1 MRPIFVRTTLAILA
15 ALAAAGS
22 AAAQEA
28 SPGLRIHILPSIG
41 RVGGQTVGAVDS
53 PDGRAEVRHG
63 STTTLGLAVEATTP
77 IRWLD
82 VRLGGSYTKPQASL
96 GQGNVYRTSVK
107 SLTLDA
113 VVRGPRILE
122 ARPYALVGAGLVHYD
137 FKQSYYDDSNNLPV
151 GDDVVPAFHLGAG
164 LSWSVGRYDLFAEG
178 GGLFARPFDQ
188 DPDTRFTREPL
199 TGGYFSVGARI
210 PIN

>member
-1 MRPIFVRTTLAILA
+1 MNRSFVRGTLAALA
-15 ALAAAGS
+15 VLAAAGS

-28 SPGLRIHILPSIG
+28 SPGMRIHILPSIG

-53 PDGRAEVRHG
+53 PEGRAEVKH
-63 STTTLGLAVEATTP
+63 SPTTTLGLAVEATTP

-82 VRLGGSYTKPQASL
+82 VRLGASYTKPQAIL
-96 GQGNVYRTSVK
+96 GQGTVYRTSVQ

-113 VVRGPRILE
+113 VVRGPKVLE
-122 ARPYALVGAGLVHYD
+122 ARPYALVGAGLVRYD
-137 FKQSYYDDSNNLPV
+137 FKQTYYEASNELPV
-151 GDDVVPAFHLGAG
+151 DDNVVPAFHLGAG
-164 LSWSVGRYDLFAEG
+164 LSWNVGRYDVFVEG

-188 DPDTRFTREPL
+188 DPDTRFSREPL